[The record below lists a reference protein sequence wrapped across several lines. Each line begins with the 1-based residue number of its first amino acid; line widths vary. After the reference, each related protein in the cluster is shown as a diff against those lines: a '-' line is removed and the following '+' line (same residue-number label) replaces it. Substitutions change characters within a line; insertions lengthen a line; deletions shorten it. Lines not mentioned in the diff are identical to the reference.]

1 VRFLPGVI
9 SSGWTVRVT
18 SSAPGTRRRVTQSVR
33 AWSLRAAL
41 RVADRM
47 ESDLR
52 RAWAEQAAAEAK
64 EAASR
69 RRRRRR
75 P

>member
-1 VRFLPGVI
+1 VRYLPGVI

-18 SSAPGTRRRVTQSVR
+18 STAPGTRRQVTQSVR
-33 AWSLRAAL
+33 AWSLRAAMRL
-41 RVADRM
+41 AGRM

-64 EAASR
+64 EASR
-69 RRRRRR
+69 RRLRRR
-75 P
+75 